1 MLGRGLTRRSAVGDG
16 LQPTRAVVAVHLVR
30 QHGGQCLVNAFL
42 DRQTR
47 PRQKQS
53 WQSCSDRCDRSIRI
67 LRIEAPR
74 PSKPLQPHVWWPRDG
89 HCHYLKNLRSKLACF
104 SEFSEVSG
112 FWLVR
117 RSDLTGYLLTSRQ
130 MSHSFCSS
138 VHTLCMNPS
147 CVPPQC

>member
-1 MLGRGLTRRSAVGDG
+1 MLRRGLTRRSAVGDG
-16 LQPTRAVVAVHLVR
+16 LQPTRAVVAVDLVK

-47 PRQKQS
+47 PRQKKS

-74 PSKPLQPHVWWPRDG
+74 PSRPLKPHVWWPHGD
-89 HCHYLKNLRSKLACF
+89 HCRYRKNARSYLAYF
-104 SEFSEVSG
+104 SDFSEVSG

-117 RSDLTGYLLTSRQ
+117 KSDLTGYLLR
-130 MSHSFCSS
+130 
-138 VHTLCMNPS
+138 L
-147 CVPPQC
+147 VPLYRGVAAP

>member
-1 MLGRGLTRRSAVGDG
+1 MLGRGLTRWSAVGDG
-16 LQPTRAVVAVHLVR
+16 LQPTRAVVTVDLVK

-47 PRQKQS
+47 PRQKKS

-74 PSKPLQPHVWWPRDG
+74 PSKPLQPHVWWPRGDHG
-89 HCHYLKNLRSKLACF
+89 HYFKNARIYLAYFSK
-104 SEFSEVSG
+104 FSEVFG

-117 RSDLTGYLLTSRQ
+117 RSLITGYLLKFHFR
-130 MSHSFCSS
+130 C
-138 VHTLCMNPS
+138 CA
-147 CVPPQC
+147 